1 MLVHTIFQGVKYLA
15 VRMLSFKHLLVI
27 SETLGR
33 LFNLSN
39 ASVSLSVKKEI
50 KVSPLQSYGRIK

>member
-1 MLVHTIFQGVKYLA
+1 
-15 VRMLSFKHLLVI
+15 MLSFKHLLVI

-50 KVSPLQSYGRIK
+50 KVSPLQSYGRIKWDQIYKVPGA